1 MAQQRP
7 IAIYYEHPQWFRPLF
22 HELDRRELPYVR
34 IEAGQHRFDP
44 AEPPR
49 NGSRPALLFNRMSP
63 SAWKRGR
70 ASAIFYTHDYLAH
83 VEREGV
89 AVFNGTAAYRL
100 ETSKAL
106 QLSLLASLGLP
117 APRTRVVNHPAQLPE
132 AAEGLTFPLIVKPN
146 IGGSGAGIRRFDDY
160 RSLVAAAEDPELAA
174 SSVDG
179 ILLLQEYHPPRGQSI
194 VRVETLEHRYLYGI
208 RVHLGEGAGFDLC
221 PADVCKT
228 TDGRELVSAACP
240 ADAVKRGLSVEAYEP
255 PLEIIETVERIAAAS
270 RIDVGGIEYLESER
284 DGGIY
289 FYDINALSNFVAQP
303 EAVVGFDPTARL
315 VDALVA
321 RIERRAA

>member
-1 MAQQRP
+1 MAHQRP

-34 IEAGQHRFDP
+34 IDAGQHRFDP

-106 QLSLLASLGLP
+106 QLSLLARLGLP
-117 APRTRVVNHPAQLPE
+117 APRTRVVNHPSQLPE
-132 AAEGLTFPLIVKPN
+132 AAE
-146 IGGSGAGIRRFDDY
+146 
-160 RSLVAAAEDPELAA
+160 
-174 SSVDG
+174 
-179 ILLLQEYHPPRGQSI
+179 
-194 VRVETLEHRYLYGI
+194 
-208 RVHLGEGAGFDLC
+208 
-221 PADVCKT
+221 
-228 TDGRELVSAACP
+228 
-240 ADAVKRGLSVEAYEP
+240 
-255 PLEIIETVERIAAAS
+255 
-270 RIDVGGIEYLESER
+270 
-284 DGGIY
+284 
-289 FYDINALSNFVAQP
+289 
-303 EAVVGFDPTARL
+303 
-315 VDALVA
+315 
-321 RIERRAA
+321 